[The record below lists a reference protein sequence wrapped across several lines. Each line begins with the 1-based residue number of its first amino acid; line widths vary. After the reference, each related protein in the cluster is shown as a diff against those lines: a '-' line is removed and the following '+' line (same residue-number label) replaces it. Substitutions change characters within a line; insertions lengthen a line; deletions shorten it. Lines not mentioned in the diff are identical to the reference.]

1 MMKKELILPFESQ
14 RLADSIMALLPK
26 ESAVIME
33 KDAPCPTAEV
43 YYTDFKPVKEV
54 RAMLS
59 DAFPD
64 VDFVTVQRNYSLRA
78 FAQSVFDHT
87 SDRIYTVNQDRM
99 VVPVS
104 LRAYLL
110 SFVSDKEITSD
121 VDDLI
126 LKRITL

>member
-1 MMKKELILPFESQ
+1 MKKELILPFESQ

>member
-1 MMKKELILPFESQ
+1 MKKEFISPVESQ

-43 YYTDFKPVKEV
+43 HYTDFKPVKEV

-64 VDFVTVQRNYSLRA
+64 VDFVTVERNYSLRA

-87 SDRIYTVNQDRM
+87 SDRIYMVNQDRM

-110 SFVSDKEITSD
+110 SFVADKEITSD

-126 LKRITL
+126 LKQVTL

>member
-1 MMKKELILPFESQ
+1 MKKELILPFESQ

-26 ESAVIME
+26 DSAVIME
-33 KDAPCPTAEV
+33 KDSPCPTAEV

-87 SDRIYTVNQDRM
+87 SDRIYTVNQDCM